1 MGPSARLRGTMRAA
15 PLPVTVIG
23 GYLGAGKTTLVNA
36 LLRRANGTRLAV
48 LVNDFGA
55 LPIDADLILSPQ
67 GDPGSSDGDTLAIA
81 GGCVC
86 CSFGSEL
93 IETMQALE
101 KRAPRPDHVLVEA
114 SGVALPG
121 GIAATVSLLSGY
133 VVDGVVVL
141 ADAETVRARA
151 TDRYLGD
158 TIERQLA
165 DADLVLATKTDLVD
179 DASRTETPD
188 WLGARGRTLDVRR
201 GDVPFELL
209 TGLRT
214 DAPRAKGFSPAPHAD
229 YESRA
234 FDALGALDVERLA
247 TGLADPALG
256 VLRAKGLLERA
267 DGTVAELHVVGRR
280 ADVRDAASRATP
292 GRLVCIGLRGRLN
305 AARIR
310 TLIESLTCETTP

>member
-1 MGPSARLRGTMRAA
+1 MRAP
-15 PLPVTVIG
+15 PLPVTVLG

-36 LLRRANGTRLAV
+36 LLRKAGSRSRDASGTRLAV

-55 LPIDADLILSPQ
+55 LPIDADLIE
-67 GDPGSSDGDTLAIA
+67 SSDGDTLAIA

-101 KRAPRPDHVLVEA
+101 KRTPRPDHVLVEA

-121 GIAATVSLLSGY
+121 AIAATASLLPGY

-141 ADAETVRARA
+141 ADAETVRERA
-151 TDRYLGD
+151 ADRYLGD
-158 TIERQLA
+158 TIQRQLA

-179 DASRTETPD
+179 EAARAETLA
-188 WLGARGRTLDVRR
+188 WLTSRGRTLEVRR

-209 TGLRT
+209 TGLRADT
-214 DAPRAKGFSPAPHAD
+214 PRARGFAPAPHAD
-229 YESRA
+229 YESCA
-234 FDALGALDVERLA
+234 FDALAPLDVERLA
-247 TGLADPALG
+247 ASLADPTLG

-267 DGTVAELHVVGRR
+267 DGSAAELHVVGRR
-280 ADVRDAASRATP
+280 AEARDATTSAAR
-292 GRLVCIGLRGRLN
+292 GRLVCIGLRGQLD

-310 TLIESLTCETTP
+310 TLIETLTCETTT

>member
-1 MGPSARLRGTMRAA
+1 MRAS
-15 PLPVTVIG
+15 PIPVTVLG

-36 LLRRANGTRLAV
+36 LLRRASGTRLAV

-55 LPIDADLILSPQ
+55 LPIDADLIE
-67 GDPGSSDGDTLAIA
+67 SSDGDTLAIT

-93 IETMQALE
+93 IETMQVLE
-101 KRAPRPDHVLVEA
+101 KRVPRPDHVLVES

-121 GIAATVSLLSGY
+121 AIAATVSLLQGY

-141 ADAETVRARA
+141 ADCETVRSRA
-151 TDRYLGD
+151 ADRYLGD

-179 DASRTETPD
+179 EPARAETLAWLASH
-188 WLGARGRTLDVRR
+188 GRTLEARR
-201 GDVPFELL
+201 GDVPLELL
-209 TGLRT
+209 TGLRAGT
-214 DAPRAKGFSPAPHAD
+214 PRARGFAPAPRAD
-229 YESRA
+229 YESCA
-234 FDALGALDVERLA
+234 FDALGPMDVERLA
-247 TGLADPALG
+247 TALADPALG

-267 DGTVAELHVVGRR
+267 DGTTAELHVVGRR
-280 ADVRDAASRATP
+280 AEARDATTSATP
-292 GRLVCIGLRGRLN
+292 GRLVCIGLRGQLD
-305 AARIR
+305 AAHIR

>member
-1 MGPSARLRGTMRAA
+1 MRAP

-36 LLRRANGTRLAV
+36 LLRHANGARLAV

-55 LPIDADLILSPQ
+55 LPIDADLIESAE
-67 GDPGSSDGDTLAIA
+67 GNTIAIA

-93 IETMQALE
+93 IETMQALG
-101 KRAPRPDHVLVEA
+101 KRMPRPDHVLVEA

-121 GIAATVSLLSGY
+121 AIASTVSLLPDY
-133 VVDGVVVL
+133 AVDGVVVL
-141 ADAETVRARA
+141 ADCETVRSRA
-151 TDRYLGD
+151 ADRYLGD

-165 DADLVLATKTDLVD
+165 DADLVLATKADLVD
-179 DASRTETPD
+179 DATRGETLA
-188 WLGARGRTLDVRR
+188 WLGSHARTLEARR
-201 GDVPFELL
+201 GDLPFELL

-214 DAPRAKGFSPAPHAD
+214 AAPRAQGFAPAPHAD
-229 YESRA
+229 YDSCA
-234 FDALGALDVERLA
+234 FEALEPLDVEHLA
-247 TGLADPALG
+247 KALADPSLG

-267 DGTVAELHVVGRR
+267 DGSVAELHVVGRR
-280 ADVRDAASRATP
+280 AEARDASSKAAP
-292 GRLVCIGLRGRLN
+292 GRLVCIGVRGQLD